1 MAPGETLQALDLSS
15 KFAASLAGALSLR
28 NPSKANTDCT
38 TPHQTHPV
46 SRHPAQTRSLASACP
61 PLQSTPAQSLSVTPL
76 PPPPSPSCSKAR
88 HTSSC
93 PVSPACSLEPSH
105 PVPPSLPERV
115 AALAHGL
122 LDFYGFSD
130 FLVLLT
136 AKLVLPSCVE
146 AIREVA
152 RLVAVPPVGRLPAL
166 PCHQC
171 LLGSR

>member
-28 NPSKANTDCT
+28 NPSKANTGCT
-38 TPHQTHPV
+38 TPPQTHPV
-46 SRHPAQTRSLASACP
+46 SRHPAQSRSLASACP
-61 PLQSTPAQSLSVTPL
+61 PVQSPPL

-93 PVSPACSLEPSH
+93 PVSPACSPEPSH